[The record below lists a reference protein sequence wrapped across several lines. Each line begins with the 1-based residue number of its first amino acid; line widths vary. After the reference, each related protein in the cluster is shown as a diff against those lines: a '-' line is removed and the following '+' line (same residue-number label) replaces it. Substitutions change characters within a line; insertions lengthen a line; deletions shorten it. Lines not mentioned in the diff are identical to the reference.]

1 MDKTI
6 LLDFKTIRKC
16 SVCHSYITL
25 EKELESNS
33 VLWYGTTLKNKTIQH
48 KQCLKK
54 KMLSKKGNKLSE
66 GDADILLDDL
76 FKDGVGHLERLVY
89 KNHLYLYLMKKYDII
104 TLPNY
109 IFTKMELVFNGKFKT
124 MNKPVPPEHLLD
136 MWQRKQSFLDGLYH
150 KEKIDG
156 VGRINYDLAVLI
168 AKYPGYLDW
177 LGKKESDKKMIE
189 EKSLEDKVKIEYF
202 SSFKNDIKAEEKE
215 EDLFSDIDY

>member
-6 LLDFKTIRKC
+6 LLQFSTIRKC
-16 SVCHSYITL
+16 SLCHSYITL
-25 EKELESNS
+25 EKELDSNS

-66 GDADILLDDL
+66 GDVDILLDDL

-89 KNHLYLYLMKKYDII
+89 KNHLYLMLMRKYDII

-177 LGKKESDKKMIE
+177 LGKTKT
-189 EKSLEDKVKIEYF
+189 
-202 SSFKNDIKAEEKE
+202 EEKE
-215 EDLFSDIDY
+215 VVQYVAKQKIIFDNVKSNKKTENTNIFDEEE